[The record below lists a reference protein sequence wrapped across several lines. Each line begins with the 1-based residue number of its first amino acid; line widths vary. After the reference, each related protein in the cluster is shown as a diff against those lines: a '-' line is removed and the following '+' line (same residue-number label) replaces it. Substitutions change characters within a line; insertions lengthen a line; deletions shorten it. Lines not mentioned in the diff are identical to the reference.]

1 MKPLLVTGL
10 QWGDEGKGK
19 FIDFLGKKFD
29 ATVRFNGGNNAGHTV
44 VYNKT
49 TLHLSLIPS
58 SILHKKT
65 VLISQAVIINPQFLL
80 KEIKLFKKLK
90 INPKLGIDPRCHIV
104 MPYHQALDSAS
115 EEYKGKK
122 KTGSLK
128 LGIGFC
134 YEDRTNR
141 AGIRLIDLIN
151 PHQLRKK
158 INAVWNLKQKR
169 ITRAYKSK
177 FNLNKETTIKQY
189 QQYGKLLKPYLK
201 NVTDFVN
208 QNINKKSFLFE
219 SAQGAYLDF
228 AFGTYPYTVAY
239 HTTSASAL
247 TSIGLP
253 PMKINV
259 LGIVKAYTTRVG
271 NGPFPTEL
279 TNKIN
284 NHLRSIGHEYGT
296 VSKRPRRCGWL
307 DLVLIKQAININGVN
322 SIALTKLD
330 VLSGLKQLKI
340 CTHYTLNNK
349 TIRQL
354 PLSFSDTS
362 KLKPQYTTLP
372 GWSKNISQIK
382 KFSHLPKTCQ
392 KYINFIGKKIKIPLK
407 YISVG
412 PDRNQTIIS
421 LND

>member
-58 SILHKKT
+58 SILHQKT
-65 VLISQAVIINPQFLL
+65 VLISQAVIINPQILL
-80 KEIKLFKKLK
+80 KEIKLLKKLN
-90 INPKLGIDPRCHIV
+90 INLKLGIDPRCHIV

-151 PHQLRKK
+151 PRQLRKK

-169 ITRAYKSK
+169 VTNAYKSK
-177 FNLNKETTIKQY
+177 FNLNKETAIKQY
-189 QQYGKLLKPYLK
+189 QQYGKLLKPYIK
-201 NVTDFVN
+201 DISSFVN

-284 NHLRSIGHEYGT
+284 NHLRNTGHEYGT
-296 VSKRPRRCGWL
+296 VSKRSRRCGWL
-307 DLVLIKQAININGVN
+307 DLVLIKKAININGVN

-354 PLSFSDTS
+354 PLSLSDIL
-362 KLKPQYTTLP
+362 KLKPQYIVLP
-372 GWSKNISQIK
+372 GWSENITNIK
-382 KFSHLPKTCQ
+382 KISILPKNCQ

-412 PDRNQTIIS
+412 PDRNQTIIN